1 MLHFCQSYY
10 HCLTYHHYILPKN
23 KNNVL
28 KWHFKLI
35 MVVLLMISDTSTELQ
50 NILSPFLLRR
60 VKSEVSDIHLKVKI
74 LHFRY
79 LWMNNLWHFL
89 SFNQRK
95 QKQFMPNNFMKLCL
109 LFNFL
114 LDLISLN
121 ILWCEFSSSKLRWN
135 SITNGYMSVKTCKI
149 IT

>member
-95 QKQFMPNNFMKLCL
+95 QKLLMPNNFMKLCL

-135 SITNGYMSVKTCKI
+135 SITNGYMSVKTRKI

>member
-1 MLHFCQSYY
+1 MV
-10 HCLTYHHYILPKN
+10 TYLCTAFLSVLLPLPYLSSLYTAKK

-95 QKQFMPNNFMKLCL
+95 QKLLMPNNFMKLCL

-135 SITNGYMSVKTCKI
+135 SITIMVICL
-149 IT
+149 

>member
-10 HCLTYHHYILPKN
+10 RCLTYHRYILPKN